1 MKRFIKVS
9 VVFLYLALVQATAWA
24 QGDSTAVEKDIRNIY
39 KGKAYR
45 AVSVHADIFSPF
57 MGRIANK
64 NINTFEFQADINLYD
79 KLFPTV
85 EAGLGNISVNLAG
98 GQGYRASAPFV
109 RLGMNYNL
117 LNNATKEGT
126 PRLIRS
132 YPFLGVRYGIGVVDY
147 AMTNV
152 KYNSDYWQGSKTHD
166 FAAKSTYAGWIE
178 IVGGIRVD
186 IYRGLT
192 MGWSVRLK
200 TAFHAK
206 NKTQLWWT
214 PGYGFTQGA
223 QFAFNYTL
231 GYTLRTK
238 AERAKTAAQTDR
250 K

>member
-1 MKRFIKVS
+1 
-9 VVFLYLALVQATAWA
+9 
-24 QGDSTAVEKDIRNIY
+24 
-39 KGKAYR
+39 
-45 AVSVHADIFSPF
+45 
-57 MGRIANK
+57 
-64 NINTFEFQADINLYD
+64 
-79 KLFPTV
+79 
-85 EAGLGNISVNLAG
+85 
-98 GQGYRASAPFV
+98 
-109 RLGMNYNL
+109 
-117 LNNATKEGT
+117 
-126 PRLIRS
+126 
-132 YPFLGVRYGIGVVDY
+132 
-147 AMTNV
+147 MTNV
-152 KYNSDYWQGSKTHD
+152 QYNSDYWQGSKTHN

-238 AERAKTAAQTDR
+238 AERAKTATQTDR